1 MRLQRPTMSKTE
13 DLKWV
18 SRVTLLGDTTAF
30 DNLTRKYQSSIR
42 RFFLNLTM
50 GDSQLSDDLAQDT
63 FIKAYLNL
71 SSFQGLAGFS
81 TWLFRIAYNVYYD
94 AMRSRKIT
102 SGIDEMEV
110 NRLYQSENDF
120 SGSKLDLNA
129 GLMLLRKEERTAI
142 LLFYM
147 EDKNHKEIA
156 KIMNSP
162 LGTVKTYILKGRE
175 KLGKYLKEN
184 GYED

>member
-1 MRLQRPTMSKTE
+1 MQRLTMSKTE

-18 SRVTLLGDTTAF
+18 SRVTLLGDNTAF
-30 DNLTRKYQSSIR
+30 DHLTRKYQSSIR

-50 GDSQLSDDLAQDT
+50 GDTQLSDDLAQDT

-81 TWLFRIAYNVYYD
+81 TWLFRVAYNVYYD
-94 AMRSRKIT
+94 AVRSRKIT
-102 SGIDEMEV
+102 SDIDETEV
-110 NRLYQSENDF
+110 NRIYQTDNEF
-120 SGSKLDLNA
+120 SGSKIDIQSA
-129 GLMLLRKEERTAI
+129 LMLLRKEERTAI

-147 EDKNHKEIA
+147 EDKDHKEIA
-156 KIMNSP
+156 KIMDAP
-162 LGTVKTYILKGRE
+162 LGTIKTYILKGKE

-184 GYED
+184 GYETSR

>member
-1 MRLQRPTMSKTE
+1 MSKAE

-18 SRVTLLGDTTAF
+18 SQVTLLGDTRAF
-30 DNLTRKYQSSIR
+30 DHLTRKYQSSIR

-50 GDSQLSDDLAQDT
+50 GDTQMSDDLAQDT

-94 AMRSRKIT
+94 AVRSRKIT
-102 SGIDEMEV
+102 SDIDEMEV
-110 NRLYQSENDF
+110 NRMYQSHNDF
-120 SGSKLDLNA
+120 SSSKVDLQQA
-129 GLMLLRKEERTAI
+129 LMLLRQEERTAI

-162 LGTVKTYILKGRE
+162 LGTIKTYILKGKE
-175 KLGKYLKEN
+175 KMGKYLKEN
-184 GYED
+184 GYEE

>member
-1 MRLQRPTMSKTE
+1 MSKTE

-18 SRVTLLGDTTAF
+18 SRVTLLGDTKAF
-30 DNLTRKYQSSIR
+30 DQLTRKYQSSIR

-50 GDSQLSDDLAQDT
+50 GDTQLSDDLAQDT

-94 AMRSRKIT
+94 AVRSRKVT
-102 SGIDEMEV
+102 ADIDETAI
-110 NRLYQSENDF
+110 NQLHQTENEF
-120 SGSKLDLNA
+120 SGSKFDIQTA
-129 GLMLLRKEERTAI
+129 LLQLRNEERTAI

-156 KIMNSP
+156 KIMNCP
-162 LGTVKTYILKGRE
+162 LGTIKTYILKGKE

-184 GYED
+184 GYEDR

>member
-1 MRLQRPTMSKTE
+1 MSKTE

-18 SRVTLLGDTTAF
+18 SRATLLGDTTAF
-30 DNLTRKYQSSIR
+30 DHLIRKYQSSIR

-50 GDSQLSDDLAQDT
+50 GDTQLSDDLAQET
-63 FIKAYLNL
+63 FIKAWLNL

-94 AMRSRKIT
+94 AVRSRKFT
-102 SGIDEMEV
+102 SEIDETEV
-110 NRLYQSENDF
+110 NRMYQSKNDF
-120 SGSKLDLNA
+120 SGSKLDIHQALQ
-129 GLMLLRKEERTAI
+129 LLRKEERTAI

-156 KIMNSP
+156 KIMDSP
-162 LGTVKTYILKGRE
+162 LGTIKTYILKGKE
-175 KLGKYLKEN
+175 KMGKYLKEN
-184 GYED
+184 GYEE

>member
-1 MRLQRPTMSKTE
+1 MSKTE

-30 DNLTRKYQSSIR
+30 DHLTRKYQSSIR

-50 GDSQLSDDLAQDT
+50 GDTQLSDDLAQDT

-81 TWLFRIAYNVYYD
+81 TWLYRIAYNVYYD
-94 AMRSRKIT
+94 AVRSRKLT
-102 SGIDEMEV
+102 TDIDEQEV
-110 NRLYQSENDF
+110 NRSYQAENDF
-120 SGSKLDLNA
+120 SGSKLDVQQA
-129 GLMLLRKEERTAI
+129 LMLLRKEERTAI

-156 KIMNSP
+156 KIMDAP
-162 LGTVKTYILKGRE
+162 LGTIKTYILKGRE
-175 KLGKYLKEN
+175 KMGKYLQEN
-184 GYED
+184 GYEGGIL